1 MSNSL
6 IFGGTIW
13 LREDLY
19 REFDNW
25 LGEGK
30 MLQKD
35 RQKIELLFQEW
46 FICGPIKIE
55 VYRKE

>member
-6 IFGGTIW
+6 SFGGTIW

-35 RQKIELLFQEW
+35 RQKIELLF
-46 FICGPIKIE
+46 
-55 VYRKE
+55 